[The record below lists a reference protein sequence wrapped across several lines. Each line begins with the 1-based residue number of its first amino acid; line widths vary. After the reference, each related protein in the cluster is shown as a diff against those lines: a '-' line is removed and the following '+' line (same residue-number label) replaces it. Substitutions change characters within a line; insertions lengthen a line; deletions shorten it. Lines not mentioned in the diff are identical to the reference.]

1 MEFRMLVVFPSLAA
15 LTASVSWATG
25 IVLAQMPAK
34 ALGAFAFTR
43 IQLVACSLLVTVL
56 SSVLGLWQSIDWGYW
71 PAFAISSAVGVVL
84 GNLAMIECLRLGGP
98 RLTELLLCLKAPIV
112 AFLAYVWMGEV
123 LGPGDLL
130 GGAFVIAGLLIA
142 IQFGSE
148 DRHRHEGLGRQ
159 LIPVL
164 MLGGMAAGFQGLG
177 FVALKP
183 ALENGAEPVAIAAI
197 RLSGA
202 AVLVV
207 LMGALPTSVGSRQN
221 QQSHRGVSP
230 YLLFRTIVPGVI
242 GYVIASSLLLYA
254 FANMEAAIATILG
267 SLSPLFVLPILWL
280 VEGKKPNSQSV
291 LGAALA
297 VTGGA
302 VIVGS

>member
-1 MEFRMLVVFPSLAA
+1 MLVVFPFLAA
-15 LTASVSWATG
+15 LTASASWATG
-25 IVLAQMPAK
+25 IVLAQMPAR

-56 SSVLGLWQSIDWGYW
+56 SFVLGLWQSIDWGFW
-71 PAFAISSAVGVVL
+71 PSFVISSTIGVVL
-84 GNLAMIECLRLGGP
+84 GNLAMIECLRRGGP
-98 RLTELLLCLKAPIV
+98 RVTELLLCLKAPIV
-112 AFLAYVWMGEV
+112 ALLAYVWLGEV

-130 GGAFVIAGLLIA
+130 GGALVIGGLLIA
-142 IQFGSE
+142 IHYGGE
-148 DRHRHEGLGRQ
+148 EGKQPELQGRQ
-159 LIPVL
+159 LAPVL
-164 MLGGMAAGFQGLG
+164 LLGGMAAGFQGLG

-183 ALENGAEPVAIAAI
+183 ALADGAEPVAVAAI

-202 AVLVV
+202 AVLV
-207 LMGALPTSVGSRQN
+207 LLIGALQSSVKVRK
-221 QQSHRGVSP
+221 QQPFQRNVSS

-280 VEGKKPNSQSV
+280 VEGKRPNTHSV
-291 LGAALA
+291 IGAALA
-297 VTGGA
+297 VIGGA
-302 VIVGS
+302 AIVCL

>member
-1 MEFRMLVVFPSLAA
+1 MLVVFPFLAA

-34 ALGAFAFTR
+34 ALGAFTFTR

-56 SSVLGLWQSIDWGYW
+56 SSALGLWQSIDWSFW
-71 PAFAISSAVGVVL
+71 PAFAISSAIGVVL

-112 AFLAYVWMGEV
+112 ALLAYLWIGEV
-123 LGPGDLL
+123 LGFGDLL
-130 GGAFVIAGLLIA
+130 GGALVIGGLLIA
-142 IQFGSE
+142 ISYGGE
-148 DRHRHEGLGRQ
+148 DRQQHEIPGSQ
-159 LIPVL
+159 LVPVL

-183 ALENGAEPVAIAAI
+183 ALASGAEPVAVAAI

-202 AVLVV
+202 AILV
-207 LMGALPTSVGSRQN
+207 LMAGTLRGAAGLRQVK
-221 QQSHRGVSP
+221 QLHRKVSP

-280 VEGKKPNSQSV
+280 VEGKKPNTHSV

-297 VTGGA
+297 VMGGA
-302 VIVGS
+302 VIVCF